1 MDTIF
6 AIMTEEKG
14 NQKETLKINTS
25 RLKKYFPLVHHL
37 QNRRYQFRQADKTL
51 HGHPAHAEAD
61 VYKRQHKRQG
71 VGYAVY

>member
-25 RLKKYFPLVHHL
+25 KLKKYFPKNTTPFAKRP
-37 QNRRYQFRQADKTL
+37 QCM
-51 HGHPAHAEAD
+51 AEL
-61 VYKRQHKRQG
+61 
-71 VGYAVY
+71 